1 MRCGELHLSIV
12 QGWAESMSNELF
24 FSFLGSLVIC
34 MALIPVLMATAGR
47 LQFVDLPDHRKIH
60 HVPMAKVGG
69 IAFAVGTFVAMLLWA
84 PKDPIVTSG
93 LIGGAVILLFGAWDD
108 RVGLGYKAKFLGQL
122 IAAAVVV
129 WVGGVHISSLPFM
142 GETPLPLWIAVPV
155 TLFLLVAVTNALN
168 LADGLDGLAGGL
180 SLLSFVGMAFLA
192 YLTDDWVMM
201 SMMVAVL
208 GGLLGFLRFNTY
220 PASIFMGDAGSQFL
234 GFYLGLCAIV
244 LTDPARGPY
253 SPALISLI
261 WGLPILDTAGVMI
274 QRLVERRSPFVADK
288 NHIHHK
294 LLGFGLSHREAVM
307 VIYGLQAV
315 LVSLAFSLRWQT
327 DIEVLAIYTVFA
339 CAIFSVFVIRA
350 DRFFASRI
358 HKESPAIPEVR
369 SPAGAGWFS
378 KLPLYMLACAVAVFF
393 LASVF
398 LPSHVPLDVGAV
410 ALLLSLLLPIGA
422 GIFPSAA
429 PWFMRVGLYVGGT
442 FVLYLSDQ
450 GVSETQRIFHTP
462 LNVFFL
468 CLAILIMLTV
478 RFGSAHRFQTTPLD
492 YLILFLALVI
502 PFLPEIQVEGINV
515 SLLTAKMIVLFF
527 AFELLLDTFAER
539 VKSIGFVLLWVLL
552 GLGFRAWW

>member
-1 MRCGELHLSIV
+1 
-12 QGWAESMSNELF
+12 MSSHLF

-47 LQFVDLPDHRKIH
+47 LQFVDLPGDRKIH
-60 HVPMAKVGG
+60 HAPMAKVGG
-69 IAFAVGTFVAMLLWA
+69 IAFAVGTVVAMLLWA

-108 RVGLGYKAKFLGQL
+108 RVGLGYKTKFLGQL

-129 WVGGVHISSLPFM
+129 WVGGVHLTTLPFM

-180 SLLSFVGMAFLA
+180 SLLSFGGMAFLA
-192 YLTDDWVMM
+192 YLAGDWVVM

-234 GFYLGLCAIV
+234 GFYLGLCALV

-253 SPALISLI
+253 SPALISFI
-261 WGLPILDTAGVMI
+261 WGLPILDTAGVMV
-274 QRLVERRSPFVADK
+274 QRLLERRSPFVADK
-288 NHIHHK
+288 NHVHHK

-307 VIYGLQAV
+307 VIYGLQAL
-315 LVSLAFSLRWQT
+315 LVSLAFQLRWQS
-327 DIEVLAIYTVFA
+327 DIAVLAIYAFFA
-339 CAIFSVFVIRA
+339 CAIFSVFVTRI
-350 DRFFASRI
+350 DRLFPRRLP
-358 HKESPAIPEVR
+358 EGEPATPV
-369 SPAGAGWFS
+369 AGARAGFEWLTS
-378 KLPLYMLACAVAVFF
+378 LPIYTLACAVAGFF

-398 LPSHVPLDVGAV
+398 LPSHVPLDVGNV
-410 ALLLSLLLPIGA
+410 ALLLFLLLPIGMRV
-422 GIFPSAA
+422 FPSAA
-429 PWFMRVGLYVGGT
+429 PWFIRVGLYVGGT

-450 GVSETQRIFHTP
+450 GLSGAQGIFHTP

-468 CLAILIMLTV
+468 CLAILIMLTI
-478 RFGSAHRFQTTPLD
+478 RFGSEHRFQTTPLD
-492 YLILFLALVI
+492 YLIIFLAFVI
-502 PFLPEIQVEGINV
+502 PFLPEIRVEEINI
-515 SLLTAKMIVLFF
+515 SLLTAKMIVMFF
-527 AFELLLDTFAER
+527 AFELLLHTFADR
-539 VKSIGFVLLWVLL
+539 LKPFGFVLLWVLL

>member
-1 MRCGELHLSIV
+1 MEGV
-12 QGWAESMSNELF
+12 QGVRSVLSLAESMSSQLF

-47 LQFVDLPDHRKIH
+47 LQFVDLPGDRKIH

-69 IAFAVGTFVAMLLWA
+69 IAFAVGTVVAMLLWA

-108 RVGLGYKAKFLGQL
+108 RVGLGYKTKFLGQL

-129 WVGGVHISSLPFM
+129 WVGGVHLTSLPFM

-180 SLLSFVGMAFLA
+180 SLLSFGGMAFLA
-192 YLTDDWVMM
+192 YLAGDWVVM

-253 SPALISLI
+253 SPALISFI
-261 WGLPILDTAGVMI
+261 WGLPILDTTGVMV
-274 QRLVERRSPFVADK
+274 QRLLERRSPFVADK
-288 NHIHHK
+288 NHVHHK

-307 VIYGLQAV
+307 VIYGLQAL
-315 LVSLAFSLRWQT
+315 LVSLAFQLRWES
-327 DIEVLAIYTVFA
+327 DIAVMAIYAFFA
-339 CAIFSVFVIRA
+339 CAIFSVFVTRV
-350 DRFFASRI
+350 DRFFPRRR
-358 HKESPAIPEVR
+358 PTDQPVIPESGAR
-369 SPAGAGWFS
+369 AGFEWLS
-378 KLPLYMLACAVAVFF
+378 TLPIYTLACAITVF
-393 LASVF
+393 LLGSVF
-398 LPSHVPLDVGAV
+398 LPSYVPLDMGNA
-410 ALLLSLLLPIGA
+410 ALLLFLLLPIG
-422 GIFPSAA
+422 IKLFPSAA
-429 PWFMRVGLYVGGT
+429 PWFIRVGLYVGGT

-450 GVSETQRIFHTP
+450 GMSDAQGMFHTP

-468 CLAILIMLTV
+468 GLTILIMLTI
-478 RFGSAHRFQTTPLD
+478 RFGSEHRFQTTPLD
-492 YLILFLALVI
+492 YLIIFLAFVI
-502 PFLPEIQVEGINV
+502 PFLPEIRVEEINI
-515 SLLTAKMIVLFF
+515 SLLTAKMIVMFF
-527 AFELLLDTFAER
+527 AFELLLHTFADR
-539 VKSIGFVLLWVLL
+539 LKPFGFVLLWVLL

>member
-1 MRCGELHLSIV
+1 
-12 QGWAESMSNELF
+12 MSSQLF

-47 LQFVDLPDHRKIH
+47 LQFVDLPGDRKIH
-60 HVPMAKVGG
+60 HAPMAKVGG
-69 IAFAVGTFVAMLLWA
+69 IAFAAGTFVAMLLWA

-129 WVGGVHISSLPFM
+129 WIGGVHLTSLPFM
-142 GETPLPLWIAVPV
+142 GETPLPLWIAAPV

-180 SLLSFVGMAFLA
+180 SLLSFGGMTFLA
-192 YLTDDWVMM
+192 YLAGDWVVM

-288 NHIHHK
+288 NHLHHK

-307 VIYGLQAV
+307 MIYGLQA
-315 LVSLAFSLRWQT
+315 LLITLAFQLRWQS
-327 DIEVLAIYTVFA
+327 DIVVLAIYSFFA
-339 CAIFSVFVIRA
+339 CAIFSVFGT
-350 DRFFASRI
+350 RI
-358 HKESPAIPEVR
+358 DQLFPRRRPIEQAAIPG
-369 SPAGAGWFS
+369 AGAGAGAGSDWFRT
-378 KLPLYMLACAVAVFF
+378 LPIYSLACAVTAF
-393 LASVF
+393 LLGSVF
-398 LPSHVPLDVGAV
+398 LPSYVPLDMGNA
-410 ALLLSLLLPIGA
+410 ALALFLLLPIGIK
-422 GIFPSAA
+422 IFPSAA
-429 PWFMRVGLYVGGT
+429 QWFIRVGLYIGGT

-450 GVSETQRIFHTP
+450 GVSGAQGIFHTP

-468 CLAILIMLTV
+468 CLAILIMLTI
-478 RFGSAHRFQTTPLD
+478 RFGSEHRFQTTPLD
-492 YLILFLALVI
+492 YLIIFLAFVI
-502 PFLPEIQVEGINV
+502 PFLPEIRVEEINI
-515 SLLTAKMIVLFF
+515 SLLTAKMVVMFF
-527 AFELLLDTFAER
+527 AFELLLHTFADR
-539 VKSIGFVLLWVLL
+539 VKPFGFVLLWVLL

>member
-1 MRCGELHLSIV
+1 
-12 QGWAESMSNELF
+12 MSSHLF

-47 LQFVDLPDHRKIH
+47 LQFVDLPGDRKIH
-60 HVPMAKVGG
+60 HAPMAKVGG
-69 IAFAVGTFVAMLLWA
+69 IAFAAGTFVAMLLWA

-129 WVGGVHISSLPFM
+129 WVGGVHLSTLPFM

-180 SLLSFVGMAFLA
+180 SLLSFGGMAFLA
-192 YLTDDWVMM
+192 YLSGDWVVM

-253 SPALISLI
+253 SPALISFI

-288 NHIHHK
+288 NHVHHK
-294 LLGFGLSHREAVM
+294 LLGLGLSHREAVM
-307 VIYGLQAV
+307 AIYGLQAV
-315 LVSLAFSLRWQT
+315 LVSLAFLLRWES
-327 DIEVLAIYTVFA
+327 DIEVLAIYAFFA
-339 CAIFSVFVIRA
+339 FAIFFVFVVRINQHFSQRRPIDQPEFPA
-350 DRFFASRI
+350 AGSRVG
-358 HKESPAIPEVR
+358 PE
-369 SPAGAGWFS
+369 WFS
-378 KLPLYMLACAVAVFF
+378 TLPIYTLACAVTVFF

-398 LPSHVPLDVGAV
+398 LPSHVPHDVGNV
-410 ALLLSLLLPIGA
+410 ALLLFLLVPIGA
-422 GIFPSAA
+422 RIFPSIA
-429 PWFMRVGLYVGGT
+429 PWFIRIGLYVGST

-450 GVSETQRIFHTP
+450 GMSGAQGIFHTP
-462 LNVFFL
+462 LNVFFI
-468 CLAILIMLTV
+468 CLAILIMMTI
-478 RFGSAHRFQTTPLD
+478 RFGSEHRFQTTPLD
-492 YLILFLALVI
+492 YLIIFLAIAI
-502 PFLPEIQVEGINV
+502 PFLPEIRVEEINI
-515 SLLTAKMIVLFF
+515 SLLTAKMIVMFF
-527 AFELLLDTFAER
+527 AFELLLHTFADR
-539 VKSIGFVLLWVLL
+539 LKPIGFVLLWVLL

>member
-1 MRCGELHLSIV
+1 
-12 QGWAESMSNELF
+12 MSSQLF

-47 LQFVDLPDHRKIH
+47 LQFVDLPGDRKIH
-60 HVPMAKVGG
+60 HAPMAKVGG
-69 IAFAVGTFVAMLLWA
+69 IAFAVGTVVAMLLWA

-93 LIGGAVILLFGAWDD
+93 LVGGAVILLFGAWDD
-108 RVGLGYKAKFLGQL
+108 RVGLGYKTKFLGQL

-129 WVGGVHISSLPFM
+129 WVGGVHLTSLPFM

-180 SLLSFVGMAFLA
+180 SLLSFGGMAFLA
-192 YLTDDWVMM
+192 YLAGDWVVM

-253 SPALISLI
+253 SPALISFI

-274 QRLVERRSPFVADK
+274 QRLLEHRSPFVADK
-288 NHIHHK
+288 NHVHHK

-307 VIYGLQAV
+307 VIYGLQAL
-315 LVSLAFSLRWQT
+315 LVSLAFQLRWQS
-327 DIEVLAIYTVFA
+327 DIAVMAIYAFFA
-339 CAIFSVFVIRA
+339 CAIFSVFVTRV
-350 DRFFASRI
+350 DRFFPRRRPTDQ
-358 HKESPAIPEVR
+358 PAIPKAGVR
-369 SPAGAGWFS
+369 AGFKWLS
-378 KLPLYMLACAVAVFF
+378 TLPIYTLACAVTVF
-393 LASVF
+393 LLGSVF
-398 LPSHVPLDVGAV
+398 LPSYVPLDMGNA
-410 ALLLSLLLPIGA
+410 ALLLFLLLPIG
-422 GIFPSAA
+422 IKLFPSAA
-429 PWFMRVGLYVGGT
+429 QWFIRVGLYVGGT

-450 GVSETQRIFHTP
+450 GMSDAQGMFHTP
-462 LNVFFL
+462 LNVFFF
-468 CLAILIMLTV
+468 CLAILIMLTI
-478 RFGSAHRFQTTPLD
+478 RFGSEHRFQTTPLD
-492 YLILFLALVI
+492 YLIIFLAFVI
-502 PFLPEIQVEGINV
+502 PFLPEIRVEEINI
-515 SLLTAKMIVLFF
+515 SLLTAKMIVMFF
-527 AFELLLDTFAER
+527 AFELLLHTFADR
-539 VKSIGFVLLWVLL
+539 LKPFGFVVLWVLL

>member
-1 MRCGELHLSIV
+1 
-12 QGWAESMSNELF
+12 MSSHLF

-47 LQFVDLPDHRKIH
+47 LQFVDLPSDRKIH

-69 IAFAVGTFVAMLLWA
+69 IAFAVGTVVAMLLWA

-108 RVGLGYKAKFLGQL
+108 RVGLGYKTKFLGQL
-122 IAAAVVV
+122 IAAVVVV
-129 WVGGVHISSLPFM
+129 WVGGVHLTSLPFM

-180 SLLSFVGMAFLA
+180 SLLSFGGMAFLA
-192 YLTDDWVMM
+192 YLAGDWVVM

-253 SPALISLI
+253 SPALISFI
-261 WGLPILDTAGVMI
+261 WGLPILDTAGVMV
-274 QRLVERRSPFVADK
+274 QRLLERRSPFVADK
-288 NHIHHK
+288 NHVHHK

-307 VIYGLQAV
+307 LIYGLQAL
-315 LVSLAFSLRWQT
+315 LVSLAFQLRWES
-327 DIEVLAIYTVFA
+327 DIAVMAIYAFFA
-339 CAIFSVFVIRA
+339 CAIFSVFVTRV
-350 DRFFASRI
+350 DQLFPRRR
-358 HKESPAIPEVR
+358 PTDQQAIPE
-369 SPAGAGWFS
+369 AGARAGSDRFRM
-378 KLPLYMLACAVAVFF
+378 LPIYALACAVSVF
-393 LASVF
+393 LLGSVF
-398 LPSHVPLDVGAV
+398 LPSYVPLDMGNA
-410 ALLLSLLLPIGA
+410 ALLLFLLLPIG
-422 GIFPSAA
+422 IKLFPSAA
-429 PWFMRVGLYVGGT
+429 PWFIRVGLYVGGT

-450 GVSETQRIFHTP
+450 GMSDAQGMFHTP

-468 CLAILIMLTV
+468 CLTILIMLTI
-478 RFGSAHRFQTTPLD
+478 RFGSEHRFQTTPLD
-492 YLILFLALVI
+492 YLIIFLAFVI
-502 PFLPEIQVEGINV
+502 PFLPEIRVEEINI
-515 SLLTAKMIVLFF
+515 SLLTAKMIVMFF
-527 AFELLLDTFAER
+527 AFELLLHTFADR
-539 VKSIGFVLLWVLL
+539 LKPFGFVLLWVLL

>member
-1 MRCGELHLSIV
+1 
-12 QGWAESMSNELF
+12 MSSQLF

-34 MALIPVLMATAGR
+34 MALIPILMATAGR
-47 LQFVDLPDHRKIH
+47 LQFVDMPGDRKIH
-60 HVPMAKVGG
+60 HAPMAKVGG
-69 IAFAVGTFVAMLLWA
+69 IAFAAGTFVAMLLWA

-93 LIGGAVILLFGAWDD
+93 LVGGAVILLFGAWDD
-108 RVGLGYKAKFLGQL
+108 RVGLGYKTKFLGQL

-129 WVGGVHISSLPFM
+129 WVGGVHLTTLPFM
-142 GETPLPLWIAVPV
+142 GEAQLPLWIAAPV

-180 SLLSFVGMAFLA
+180 SLLSFGGMAFLA
-192 YLTDDWVMM
+192 YLAGDWVVM

-253 SPALISLI
+253 SPALISFI

-274 QRLVERRSPFVADK
+274 QRLVEHRSPFVADK
-288 NHIHHK
+288 NHLHHK

-307 VIYGLQAV
+307 MIYGLQAL
-315 LVSLAFSLRWQT
+315 LVSLAFLLRWES
-327 DIEVLAIYTVFA
+327 DIAVMAIYAFFA
-339 CAIFSVFVIRA
+339 CIIFSVFVTRV
-350 DRFFASRI
+350 DRFFPRRRPTDQ
-358 HKESPAIPEVR
+358 PAFPKAGVR
-369 SPAGAGWFS
+369 AGFEWLSTF
-378 KLPLYMLACAVAVFF
+378 PIYTLACAVTVFF

-398 LPSHVPLDVGAV
+398 LPSHVPLDVGNV
-410 ALLLSLLLPIGA
+410 ALLLFVLLPIGIR
-422 GIFPSAA
+422 IFPSAS
-429 PWFMRVGLYVGGT
+429 PWFIRVGLYVACA

-450 GVSETQRIFHTP
+450 GMSVSQGSYHTP

-468 CLAILIMLTV
+468 CLALLIMLTI
-478 RFGSAHRFQTTPLD
+478 RFGSEHRFQTTPLD
-492 YLILFLALVI
+492 YLIIFLAIAI
-502 PFLPEIQVEGINV
+502 PFLPEIRVEEINI
-515 SLLTAKMIVLFF
+515 SLLIAKMIVMFF
-527 AFELLLDTFAER
+527 AFELLLHTFAER
-539 VKSIGFVLLWVLL
+539 LKPFGFVLLWVLL

>member
-1 MRCGELHLSIV
+1 
-12 QGWAESMSNELF
+12 MSSHLF
-24 FSFLGSLVIC
+24 FSFLASLVIC

-47 LQFVDLPDHRKIH
+47 LQFVDLPGDRKIH
-60 HVPMAKVGG
+60 HAPMAKVGG
-69 IAFAVGTFVAMLLWA
+69 IAFAAGTFVAMLLWA
-84 PKDPIVTSG
+84 PKDPIITSG

-122 IAAAVVV
+122 IAAVTVV
-129 WVGGVHISSLPFM
+129 WVGGVHLSSLPFM

-180 SLLSFVGMAFLA
+180 SLLSFGGMAFLA
-192 YLTDDWVMM
+192 YLAGDWVVM

-253 SPALISLI
+253 SPALISFI

-288 NHIHHK
+288 NHVHHK
-294 LLGFGLSHREAVM
+294 LLGLGLSHREAVM
-307 VIYGLQAV
+307 AIYGLQAV
-315 LVSLAFSLRWQT
+315 LVSLAFLLRWES
-327 DIEVLAIYTVFA
+327 DIEVLAIYAFFV
-339 CAIFSVFVIRA
+339 CAIFSVFVIRI
-350 DRFFASRI
+350 DQF
-358 HKESPAIPEVR
+358 SPRRCPLDQPEF
-369 SPAGAGWFS
+369 SAAGARVGSEWLS
-378 KLPLYMLACAVAVFF
+378 TLPIYTLACAVTVFF

-398 LPSHVPLDVGAV
+398 LPSHVPLDVGNV
-410 ALLLSLLLPIGA
+410 ALLLFLLVPIGA
-422 GIFPSAA
+422 RIFPSIA
-429 PWFMRVGLYVGGT
+429 PWFIRIGLYVGAT

-450 GVSETQRIFHTP
+450 GVSGVQGIFHTP

-468 CLAILIMLTV
+468 CLAILIMLTI
-478 RFGSAHRFQTTPLD
+478 RFGSEHRFQTTPLD
-492 YLILFLALVI
+492 YLIIFLAFVI
-502 PFLPEIQVEGINV
+502 PFLPEIRVEEINI
-515 SLLTAKMIVLFF
+515 SLLTAKMIVMFF
-527 AFELLLDTFAER
+527 AFELLLHTFADR
-539 VKSIGFVLLWVLL
+539 LKPIGFVLLWVLL

>member
-1 MRCGELHLSIV
+1 
-12 QGWAESMSNELF
+12 MSSHLF

-47 LQFVDLPDHRKIH
+47 LQFVDLPGDRKIH
-60 HVPMAKVGG
+60 HAPMAKVGG
-69 IAFAVGTFVAMLLWA
+69 IAFAVGTVVAMLLWA

-93 LIGGAVILLFGAWDD
+93 LVGGAVILLFGAWDD
-108 RVGLGYKAKFLGQL
+108 RVGLGYKTKFLGQL

-129 WVGGVHISSLPFM
+129 WVGGVHLSTLPFM

-180 SLLSFVGMAFLA
+180 SLLSFGGMAFLA
-192 YLTDDWVMM
+192 YLAGDWVVM

-253 SPALISLI
+253 SPALISFI

-274 QRLVERRSPFVADK
+274 QRLLERRSPFVADK
-288 NHIHHK
+288 NHVHHK

-307 VIYGLQAV
+307 VIYGLQAL
-315 LVSLAFSLRWQT
+315 LVSLAFQLRWES
-327 DIEVLAIYTVFA
+327 DIEVLAIYAFFV
-339 CAIFSVFVIRA
+339 CIIFSVFVTRV
-350 DRFFASRI
+350 DRFFPRRCPTDQSV
-358 HKESPAIPEVR
+358 IPESGAR
-369 SPAGAGWFS
+369 AGSDRFRM
-378 KLPLYMLACAVAVFF
+378 LPIYALACAVTVF
-393 LASVF
+393 LLGSVF
-398 LPSHVPLDVGAV
+398 LPSHVPLDVGNV
-410 ALLLSLLLPIGA
+410 ALLLLLILPVGMRV
-422 GIFPSAA
+422 FPSVA
-429 PWFMRVGLYVGGT
+429 PWFIRVGLYVGGT

-450 GVSETQRIFHTP
+450 GQSGVQGIFHTP

-468 CLAILIMLTV
+468 CLAILIMLTI
-478 RFGSAHRFQTTPLD
+478 RFGSEHRFQTTPLD
-492 YLILFLALVI
+492 YLIIFLAFVI
-502 PFLPEIQVEGINV
+502 PFLPEIRVEEISI
-515 SLLTAKMIVLFF
+515 SLLTAKMIVMFF
-527 AFELLLDTFAER
+527 AFELLLHTFADR
-539 VKSIGFVLLWVLL
+539 LKPFGFVLLWVLL

>member
-1 MRCGELHLSIV
+1 
-12 QGWAESMSNELF
+12 MSSHLF

-47 LQFVDLPDHRKIH
+47 LQFVDLPGDRKIH

-69 IAFAVGTFVAMLLWA
+69 IAFAVGTVVAMLLWA

-108 RVGLGYKAKFLGQL
+108 RVGLGYKTKFLGQL

-129 WVGGVHISSLPFM
+129 WVGGVHLTSLPFM

-180 SLLSFVGMAFLA
+180 SLLSFGGMAFLA
-192 YLTDDWVMM
+192 YLAGDWVVM

-253 SPALISLI
+253 SPALISFI
-261 WGLPILDTAGVMI
+261 WGLPILDTAGVMV
-274 QRLVERRSPFVADK
+274 QRLLERRSPFVADK
-288 NHIHHK
+288 NHVHHK

-307 VIYGLQAV
+307 VIYGLQAL
-315 LVSLAFSLRWQT
+315 LVSLAFQLRWES
-327 DIEVLAIYTVFA
+327 DIEVMAIYAFFA
-339 CAIFSVFVIRA
+339 CAIFSVFVTRV
-350 DRFFASRI
+350 DQLFHRRR
-358 HKESPAIPEVR
+358 PTDLQAIPE
-369 SPAGAGWFS
+369 AGARAGSDGFRMF
-378 KLPLYMLACAVAVFF
+378 PIYALACAVTVF
-393 LASVF
+393 LLCSVF
-398 LPSHVPLDVGAV
+398 LPSHVPLDVGYV
-410 ALLLSLLLPIGA
+410 ALLLLLFLPVGMRV
-422 GIFPSAA
+422 FPSAA
-429 PWFMRVGLYVGGT
+429 AWFIRVGLYVGGT

-450 GVSETQRIFHTP
+450 GMSDAQGMFHTP

-468 CLAILIMLTV
+468 GLAILIMLTI
-478 RFGSAHRFQTTPLD
+478 RFGSEHRFQTTPLD
-492 YLILFLALVI
+492 YLIIFLAFVI
-502 PFLPEIQVEGINV
+502 PFLPEIRVEEINI
-515 SLLTAKMIVLFF
+515 SLLTAKMIVMFF
-527 AFELLLDTFAER
+527 AFELLLHTFADR
-539 VKSIGFVLLWVLL
+539 LKPFGFVLLWVLL

>member
-1 MRCGELHLSIV
+1 
-12 QGWAESMSNELF
+12 MSSQLF
-24 FSFLGSLVIC
+24 FSFLASLVIC

-47 LQFVDLPDHRKIH
+47 LQFIDLPSNRKIH

-108 RVGLGYKAKFLGQL
+108 RVGLGYKVKFLGQL

-129 WVGGVHISSLPFM
+129 WVGGVHLTSLPFM
-142 GETPLPLWIAVPV
+142 GETPLPPWIAAPV

-192 YLTDDWVMM
+192 CLAGDWVVM

-253 SPALISLI
+253 SPTLISFI
-261 WGLPILDTAGVMI
+261 WGLPILDTAGVMV
-274 QRLVERRSPFVADK
+274 QRMVERRSPFVADK

-307 VIYGLQAV
+307 VIYGLQAI
-315 LVSLAFSLRWQT
+315 LVSLAFQLRWQS

-339 CAIFSVFVIRA
+339 GTIFTIFVIRA
-350 DRFFASRI
+350 DRFFAPRS
-358 HKESPAIPEVR
+358 HTESPAIPEVR
-369 SPAGAGWFS
+369 SPAEAGWFS
-378 KLPLYMLACAVAVFF
+378 TLPLYTLACAVTVFF

-398 LPSHVPLDVGAV
+398 LPSHVPLDVGNV
-410 ALLLSLLLPIGA
+410 ALLLFLLLPIGIR
-422 GIFPSAA
+422 IFPSAT
-429 PWFMRVGLYVGGT
+429 PWFIRVGLYVGGT

-450 GVSETQRIFHTP
+450 GVSGTQGSFHTP

-478 RFGSAHRFQTTPLD
+478 RFGSKRRFQTTPLD
-492 YLILFLALVI
+492 YLIIFLAIAI
-502 PFLPEIQVEGINV
+502 PFLPEIQVDGINI

-527 AFELLLDTFAER
+527 AFELLLHTFAER
-539 VKSIGFVLLWVLL
+539 VKPFGFVLLWVLL

>member
-1 MRCGELHLSIV
+1 
-12 QGWAESMSNELF
+12 MSSHLF

-34 MALIPVLMATAGR
+34 MALIPVLMATAAR
-47 LQFVDLPDHRKIH
+47 LQFVDLPGDRKIH
-60 HVPMAKVGG
+60 HAPMAKVGG
-69 IAFAVGTFVAMLLWA
+69 IAFAVGTFVTMLLWA

-108 RVGLGYKAKFLGQL
+108 RVGLGYKTKFLGQL

-129 WVGGVHISSLPFM
+129 WVGGVHLTSLPFM

-180 SLLSFVGMAFLA
+180 SLLSFGGMAFLA
-192 YLTDDWVMM
+192 YLAGDWVVM

-253 SPALISLI
+253 SPALISFI

-274 QRLVERRSPFVADK
+274 QRLVEHRSPFVADK
-288 NHIHHK
+288 NHVHHK

-307 VIYGLQAV
+307 VIYGLQA
-315 LVSLAFSLRWQT
+315 LLISLAFQLRWQS
-327 DIEVLAIYTVFA
+327 DIAVLAIYAFFA
-339 CAIFSVFVIRA
+339 CAIFSVFVTRI
-350 DRFFASRI
+350 DRLFPR
-358 HKESPAIPEVR
+358 R
-369 SPAGAGWFS
+369 RPAGEPATPVAGALVGFEWLS
-378 KLPLYMLACAVAVFF
+378 TLPIYMLACAVTVFLF
-393 LASVF
+393 GSVF
-398 LPSHVPLDVGAV
+398 LPSHVPFDVGNV
-410 ALLLSLLLPIGA
+410 ALLLFLLLPIGMRV
-422 GIFPSAA
+422 FPSAA
-429 PWFMRVGLYVGGT
+429 PWFIRVGLYVGGT

-450 GVSETQRIFHTP
+450 GLSGAQGIFHTP
-462 LNVFFL
+462 LNVFFF
-468 CLAILIMLTV
+468 CLAILIMLTI
-478 RFGSAHRFQTTPLD
+478 RFGSEHRFQTTPLD
-492 YLILFLALVI
+492 YLIIFLAFVI
-502 PFLPEIQVEGINV
+502 PFLPEIRVEEINI
-515 SLLTAKMIVLFF
+515 SLLTAKMIVIFF
-527 AFELLLDTFAER
+527 AFELLLHTFADR
-539 VKSIGFVLLWVLL
+539 LKPIGFVLLWVLL